1 MTHRHVQA
9 APPRCHTEV
18 AIVGAGPT
26 GLSLALFLSRLGIR
40 STVFERRVDRSSAPR
55 AHVINPRTLEIYR
68 AFDLDVDRMIAE
80 ATRKDDDRLTWFVT
94 RMADKTL
101 GSLPFEKHDD
111 THTPIPRIN
120 LRQPALEAILLD
132 AARQSELISIRV
144 GQRVALVRAGS
155 SNRESALLDVT
166 GPDGHYEVE
175 ADYVLA
181 CDGANSPIRNQLGV
195 AMRGQPDVLDCLSI
209 HFEANLRNL
218 VGDRAGILYWITAA
232 EVPGALIAYDIDKT
246 WCFLDLAAPEVLP
259 NKDEARQIIHEILGT
274 KDVQISVR
282 QVVPWTM
289 TAQVADTYR
298 VERVFLL
305 GDAAHRFPPAGGLG
319 LNTGVQDAHNLAWK
333 LAAVINGT
341 AERDLLT
348 TYVAER
354 RPVAQMNTDQ
364 SLKNTADLLR
374 IFDPKNMQSPQS
386 IESSLSGMYD
396 AVNSLGLQLGFT
408 YGPDPAPPARVPVYE
423 PSANVG
429 DRLPH
434 GWLDF
439 DGRRVSTLDLL
450 DRARYTLFTSSES
463 AFWREQQWPVDV
475 AVVDATA
482 LGKPEVAR
490 GWIELVG
497 LRAGAILVRPDGHVL
512 ARTETVGQ
520 GAADHLI
527 KAINRL
533 HGGRSTT
540 HPSSGQLSAHT

>member
-1 MTHRHVQA
+1 MVDRYVQA
-9 APPRCHTEV
+9 ASQRYHTEV

-26 GLSLALFLSRLGIR
+26 GLSLALFLSRLGVR
-40 STVFERRVDRSSAPR
+40 STVFERRVDRLSAPR

-80 ATRKDDDRLTWFVT
+80 ATSKDDDRLTWFVT

-120 LRQPALEAILLD
+120 LRQPALETILLD
-132 AARQSELISIRV
+132 AVRQSDLISFKA
-144 GQRVALVRAGS
+144 GHRVALARAGTS
-155 SNRESALLDVT
+155 GGDSALLDVT
-166 GPDGHYEVE
+166 GPEGHYEVD

-181 CDGANSPIRNQLGV
+181 CDGANSSIRNELGV
-195 AMRGQPDVLDCLSI
+195 AMQGQPDVLDCLTI

-218 VGDRAGILYWITAA
+218 VGDRPGILYWITAA

-246 WCFLDLAAPEVLP
+246 WCFLDLAAPKVLP
-259 NKDEARQIIHEILGT
+259 NKDEAREIIYEILGT
-274 KDVQISVR
+274 TDVQISVR

-333 LAAVINGT
+333 LAAVMKGT
-341 AERDLLT
+341 AGIDLLT
-348 TYVAER
+348 TYGAER

-374 IFDPKNMQSPQS
+374 IFDPRNMQSPQG
-386 IESSLSGMYD
+386 IEGSLSGMYD

-408 YGPDPAPPARVPVYE
+408 YGPDPAPPVRVPVYE

-434 GWLDF
+434 GWLDL
-439 DGRRVSTLDLL
+439 DGRRTSTLDLL
-450 DRARYTLFTSSES
+450 DPAGYTLFTSSES

-475 AVVDATA
+475 SVLSATE
-482 LGKPEVAR
+482 LGKPEVTR

-497 LRAGAILVRPDGHVL
+497 LSAGAILVRPDGHVL
-512 ARTETVGQ
+512 ARTDTVGQ
-520 GAADHLI
+520 GAADQLI
-527 KAINRL
+527 KAINEL
-533 HGGRSTT
+533 QHGCSRT
-540 HPSSGQLSAHT
+540 